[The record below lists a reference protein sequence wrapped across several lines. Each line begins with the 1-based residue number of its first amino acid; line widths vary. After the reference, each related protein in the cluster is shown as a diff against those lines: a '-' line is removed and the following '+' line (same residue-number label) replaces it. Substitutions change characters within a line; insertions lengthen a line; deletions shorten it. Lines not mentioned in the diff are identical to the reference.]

1 MLSLCRKQKLNKYK
15 ALFTYIDSIEDLS
28 FLNKEL
34 LQKPYLG
41 VDTEFRRTTKDNMR
55 LALLQVNDGEEIYL
69 IDTVSIGSPE
79 DNYDFLISDSVK
91 KVFHSCKEDLEAIYS
106 WTGNVM
112 RNLFDTQLANAF
124 LDGHYSIG
132 YQGLVEER
140 LDITLDKKETRSN
153 WIRRPLSDSQ
163 LSYAASDVEYLI
175 HLFIEQ
181 EQALI
186 ESNKLDWHKEDLEL
200 LISTTF
206 NPLTNIEEIGC
217 NLTKSEERNLLNI
230 FNDIVLNI
238 AEREEINPTL
248 FFSKKSQKGFIR
260 KALIEGSEKALED
273 ITSWRRELISE
284 SLNKLLLNY

>member
-1 MLSLCRKQKLNKYK
+1 
-15 ALFTYIDSIEDLS
+15 LS

-34 LQKPYLG
+34 LHKPYLG

-55 LALLQVNDGEEIYL
+55 LALLQVNDGDEIYL
-69 IDTVSIGSPE
+69 IDTVSIGDPQG
-79 DNYDFLISDSVK
+79 NYDFLITNSVTK
-91 KVFHSCKEDLEAIYS
+91 IFHSCKEDLEAIYS

-112 RNLFDTQLANAF
+112 KNLFDTQLANAF

-132 YQGLVEER
+132 YQGLVEEK
-140 LDITLDKKETRSN
+140 LDITIDKKETRSN

-181 EQALI
+181 ERALI
-186 ESNKLDWHKEDLEL
+186 ESNKLDWHNEDLES
-200 LISTTF
+200 LISNTF

-238 AEREEINPTL
+238 AEREQINPTL
-248 FFSKKSQKGFIR
+248 FFSKKSQKELVR
-260 KALIEGSEKALED
+260 LALNTSSEEALRAL
-273 ITSWRRELISE
+273 TSWRRKLIRDP
-284 SLNKLLLNY
+284 LNKLLLNY

>member
-1 MLSLCRKQKLNKYK
+1 LY
-15 ALFTYIDSIEDLS
+15 TYIDCLEDLS

-55 LALLQVNDGEEIYL
+55 LALLQVNDGDEIYL
-69 IDTVSIGSPE
+69 IDTVSIGNPE
-79 DNYDFLISDSVK
+79 GNYDFLITNSVTK
-91 KVFHSCKEDLEAIYS
+91 IFHSCKEDLEAIYS

-112 RNLFDTQLANAF
+112 KNLFDTQLANAF
-124 LDGHYSIG
+124 LDGHYSVG
-132 YQGLVEER
+132 YQGLVKEK

-181 EQALI
+181 ERALI
-186 ESNKLDWHKEDLEL
+186 ESNKLDWHNEDLES
-200 LISTTF
+200 LISNTF

-230 FNDIVLNI
+230 FNDIVLDI
-238 AEREEINPTL
+238 AEREQINPTL
-248 FFSKKSQKGFIR
+248 FFSKKSQKELVR
-260 KALIEGSEKALED
+260 LALNTSSEEALR
-273 ITSWRRELISE
+273 TLTGWRRKLIRD

>member
-1 MLSLCRKQKLNKYK
+1 M
-15 ALFTYIDSIEDLS
+15 FTYIDSIEDLS

-69 IDTVSIGSPE
+69 IDAVSINDPE
-79 DNYDFLISDSVK
+79 GNCDFLFSDSVK
-91 KVFHSCKEDLEAIYS
+91 KIFHSCKEDLEAIYS

-112 RNLFDTQLANAF
+112 KNLFDTQLANAF

-140 LDITLDKKETRSN
+140 LDIILDKKETRSN

-181 EQALI
+181 EEELI
-186 ESNKLDWHKEDLEL
+186 QSNKLDWHNEDLQL
-200 LISTTF
+200 LISSTF
-206 NPLTNIEEIGC
+206 NKLTNSEETGC
-217 NLTKSEERNLLNI
+217 NLSKSEERNLLNT
-230 FNDIVLNI
+230 FNEIIINT
-238 AEREEINPTL
+238 AETLRINPTL
-248 FFSKKSQKGFIR
+248 FFSKKTQKEFIR
-260 KALIEGSEKALED
+260 LALNRGSEEALQGL
-273 ITSWRRELISE
+273 TSWRRELIRE
-284 SLNKLLLNY
+284 PLDRILLNY

>member
-1 MLSLCRKQKLNKYK
+1 
-15 ALFTYIDSIEDLS
+15 
-28 FLNKEL
+28 
-34 LQKPYLG
+34 
-41 VDTEFRRTTKDNMR
+41 MR

-69 IDTVSIGSPE
+69 IDAVSISDPK
-79 DNYDFLISDSVK
+79 DSCDFLISNSVK
-91 KVFHSCKEDLEAIYS
+91 KIFHSCKEDLEAIHS
-106 WTGNVM
+106 WTGNIM
-112 RNLFDTQLANAF
+112 GNLFDTQLANAF

-186 ESNKLDWHKEDLEL
+186 ESNKLDWHDEDLGV

-206 NPLTNIEEIGC
+206 NPLANIEEIGC
-217 NLTKSEERNLLNI
+217 NLTKSEERNLLNT

-238 AEREEINPTL
+238 AEREQINPTL

-260 KALIEGSEKALED
+260 LALNEGPEKALKD
-273 ITSWRRELISE
+273 ITSWRRGLIKE
-284 SLNKLLLNY
+284 SLNKLFLNY

>member
-1 MLSLCRKQKLNKYK
+1 V
-15 ALFTYIDSIEDLS
+15 FTFIDSIEDLA

-34 LQKPYLG
+34 LQRPYVG

-69 IDTVSIGSPE
+69 IDAVLINDPE
-79 DNYDFLISDSVK
+79 DNCDFLFSNSVTK
-91 KVFHSCKEDLEAIYS
+91 IFHSCKEDLEAIYS
-106 WTGNVM
+106 WTGHVM

-124 LDGHYSIG
+124 LNGHYSIG
-132 YQGLVEER
+132 YQGLVEES
-140 LDITLDKKETRSN
+140 LDITIDKKETRSN

-175 HLFIEQ
+175 HLFVEQ

-186 ESNKLDWHKEDLEL
+186 ESNKLDWQNEDLES

-206 NPLTNIEEIGC
+206 KPFRSIEENGC
-217 NLTKSEERNLLNI
+217 NLTKSEERNLLNT

-260 KALIEGSEKALED
+260 KALIEGSEKALKD
-273 ITSWRRELISE
+273 ITSWRRELIRE